1 MAILFD
7 WYEDPKPSN
16 KQQGENGNTLHPRIK
31 YNGSTGTDVLR
42 RRIQERCSLTE
53 TDVTAV
59 LDALSHIMGQELA
72 EGRQVHLDGIGYF
85 HPCLTTTEPVTV
97 DTKRKVTKVKLK
109 AIQFR
114 ADQTLKNEFGVLK
127 VKILK
132 GGLDF
137 TQLTNEEIDLQLT
150 KYFRT
155 HPFMR
160 RHDFQYLCGMARS
173 TAMRHI
179 RRLRDEGKLKN
190 MGGAMQ
196 PIYVPG
202 SGYYGKNKEVS
213 VKTE

>member
-53 TDVTAV
+53 TDVSAV

-85 HPCLTTTEPVTV
+85 HPCLTTTEPVTIG
-97 DTKRKVTKVKLK
+97 TKRKATKVKLK

-114 ADQTLKNEFGVLK
+114 ADQALKNEFGILK
-127 VKILK
+127 VKSLRGELNFK
-132 GGLDF
+132 
-137 TQLTNEEIDLQLT
+137 QLTNEQIDQLLT
-150 KYFRT
+150 GYFKT
-155 HPFMR
+155 HQFMR
-160 RHDFQYLCGMARS
+160 RYDFQNLCGMARS

-190 MGGAMQ
+190 EGSVMQ

-202 SGYYGKNKEVS
+202 DGYYGNNE
-213 VKTE
+213 

>member
-7 WYEDPKPSN
+7 WYEDPKPSD
-16 KQQGENGNTLHPRIK
+16 KQQGENENTLHPRIK

-53 TDVTAV
+53 TDVSAV

-72 EGRQVHLDGIGYF
+72 EGRQVHLDGIG
-85 HPCLTTTEPVTV
+85 
-97 DTKRKVTKVKLK
+97 TKRKATKVKLK

-114 ADQTLKNEFGVLK
+114 ADQTLRNEFGVLK
-127 VKILK
+127 VKSLK

-160 RHDFQYLCGMARS
+160 RYDFQSLCGMARS

-196 PIYVPG
+196 PIYVPE
-202 SGYYGKNKEVS
+202 SGYYGNNEEIS

>member
-85 HPCLTTTEPVTV
+85 HPCLTTTEPNGRHKTESDQSEAKGHSVSCRP
-97 DTKRKVTKVKLK
+97 DIEKR
-109 AIQFR
+109 
-114 ADQTLKNEFGVLK
+114 
-127 VKILK
+127 
-132 GGLDF
+132 
-137 TQLTNEEIDLQLT
+137 
-150 KYFRT
+150 
-155 HPFMR
+155 
-160 RHDFQYLCGMARS
+160 
-173 TAMRHI
+173 I
-179 RRLRDEGKLKN
+179 RR
-190 MGGAMQ
+190 
-196 PIYVPG
+196 
-202 SGYYGKNKEVS
+202 S
-213 VKTE
+213 

>member
-7 WYEDPKPSN
+7 WYENPKPSD
-16 KQQGENGNTLHPRIK
+16 KEKGEKTLHPRIK
-31 YNGSTGTDVLR
+31 YNGSIGTDLVR

-59 LDALSHIMGQELA
+59 LDALSHILGQELA
-72 EGRQVHLDGIGYF
+72 DGKQVHLDGIGYF
-85 HPCLTTTEPVTV
+85 HPCLTCTKPVTI
-97 DTKRKVTKVKLK
+97 DTKRKSTKIKLK

-114 ADQTLKNEFGVLK
+114 ADQALKNEFGILK
-127 VKILK
+127 VKSLK

-137 TQLTNEEIDLQLT
+137 SQPTNDEIDRQLT
-150 KYFRT
+150 KYFQT
-155 HPFMR
+155 HQFMR
-160 RHDFQYLCGMARS
+160 RYDFQNLCGMARS

-190 MGGAMQ
+190 EGGVMQ

-202 SGYYGKNKEVS
+202 DGYYGNNKQV
-213 VKTE
+213 TI

>member
-7 WYEDPKPSN
+7 WYEDPKPSD
-16 KQQGENGNTLHPRIK
+16 KQQGENENTLHPRIK

-53 TDVTAV
+53 TDVSAV

-85 HPCLTTTEPVTV
+85 HPCLTTTEPVTIG
-97 DTKRKVTKVKLK
+97 TKRKATKVKLK

-127 VKILK
+127 VKSLK

-137 TQLTNEEIDLQLT
+137 TQRTRKLTCN
-150 KYFRT
+150 
-155 HPFMR
+155 
-160 RHDFQYLCGMARS
+160 
-173 TAMRHI
+173 
-179 RRLRDEGKLKN
+179 
-190 MGGAMQ
+190 
-196 PIYVPG
+196 
-202 SGYYGKNKEVS
+202 
-213 VKTE
+213 

>member
-127 VKILK
+127 VKNLK

-173 TAMRHI
+173 TAM
-179 RRLRDEGKLKN
+179 
-190 MGGAMQ
+190 
-196 PIYVPG
+196 
-202 SGYYGKNKEVS
+202 
-213 VKTE
+213 

>member
-1 MAILFD
+1 M
-7 WYEDPKPSN
+7 K
-16 KQQGENGNTLHPRIK
+16 TR
-31 YNGSTGTDVLR
+31 
-42 RRIQERCSLTE
+42 SLQTNSREKTE
-53 TDVTAV
+53 TPCIRASNTTVPQGPTYCADVF
-59 LDALSHIMGQELA
+59 MGQELA
-72 EGRQVHLDGIGYF
+72 EGRQEGLDGIGYF

-127 VKILK
+127 VKSLK

-150 KYFRT
+150 QYFRT

>member
-1 MAILFD
+1 
-7 WYEDPKPSN
+7 
-16 KQQGENGNTLHPRIK
+16 
-31 YNGSTGTDVLR
+31 
-42 RRIQERCSLTE
+42 
-53 TDVTAV
+53 
-59 LDALSHIMGQELA
+59 MGQELA

-85 HPCLTTTEPVTV
+85 HPCLTTTEPVTIG
-97 DTKRKVTKVKLK
+97 TKRKATKVKLK

-127 VKILK
+127 VKSLK

-160 RHDFQYLCGMARS
+160 RYDFQSLCGMARS

-196 PIYVPG
+196 PIYVPR
-202 SGYYGKNKEVS
+202 SGYYGNNEEIS

>member
-97 DTKRKVTKVKLK
+97 DTKRKVT
-109 AIQFR
+109 
-114 ADQTLKNEFGVLK
+114 
-127 VKILK
+127 
-132 GGLDF
+132 
-137 TQLTNEEIDLQLT
+137 QLTNEEIDLQLT

-202 SGYYGKNKEVS
+202 SGYYGNNKEVS

>member
-16 KQQGENGNTLHPRIK
+16 KQQEENENTLHPRIK
-31 YNGSTGTDVLR
+31 YNGSIGTDVLR

-72 EGRQVHLDGIGYF
+72 EGRQVHLNGIGYF
-85 HPCLTTTEPVTV
+85 HPCLTTTVPVTIS
-97 DTKRKVTKVKLK
+97 TKRKATKVKS
-109 AIQFR
+109 
-114 ADQTLKNEFGVLK
+114 
-127 VKILK
+127 LK

>member
-1 MAILFD
+1 
-7 WYEDPKPSN
+7 
-16 KQQGENGNTLHPRIK
+16 
-31 YNGSTGTDVLR
+31 
-42 RRIQERCSLTE
+42 
-53 TDVTAV
+53 
-59 LDALSHIMGQELA
+59 MGQELA

-85 HPCLTTTEPVTV
+85 HPCLTTTEPVTIG
-97 DTKRKVTKVKLK
+97 TKRKATKVKLK

-127 VKILK
+127 VKSLK

-150 KYFRT
+150 KYFQT

-160 RHDFQYLCGMARS
+160 RYDFQYLCGMARS

-179 RRLRDEGKLKN
+179 RRLRDEGKLNN

-202 SGYYGKNKEVS
+202 NGYYGNNEAIS